1 MLRVSDIVEEQ
12 KLFNSNAFK
21 QLTPVLQDAVKQVY
35 KTIEEDDDMNADN
48 LAEKFELAVD
58 NVATINVIE
67 KEQLEGYFDDEI
79 TEQLEKLGEE

>member
-21 QLTPVLQDAVKQVY
+21 QLTPVLQDAVKQIY
-35 KTIEEDDDMNADN
+35 KTIEEDENITADN

-58 NVATINVIE
+58 NVATINTIE

-79 TEQLEKLGEE
+79 AEQLEKLGEE

>member
-21 QLTPVLQDAVKQVY
+21 QLTPVLQDAVKQIY
-35 KTIEEDDDMNADN
+35 KTIEEDENITADN

-58 NVATINVIE
+58 NVATINTIE

>member
-12 KLFNSNAFK
+12 KLFDSNAFK

-35 KTIEEDDDMNADN
+35 KTIEEDDDINADN

-67 KEQLEGYFDDEI
+67 KEQLEGYFDDEL
-79 TEQLEKLGEE
+79 TEQVEE

>member
-12 KLFNSNAFK
+12 KLFDSNAFK

-35 KTIEEDDDMNADN
+35 KTIEEDDYINADN

>member
-35 KTIEEDDDMNADN
+35 KTIEEDENITADN

-58 NVATINVIE
+58 NVATINTIE

-79 TEQLEKLGEE
+79 AEQLEKLGEE

>member
-1 MLRVSDIVEEQ
+1 MLRVSDIVEDQ

-35 KTIEEDDDMNADN
+35 KTIEEDKSINAEN
-48 LAEKFELAVD
+48 LPIKFEEALD
-58 NVATINVIE
+58 NVATINTIE
-67 KEQLEGYFDDEI
+67 KEQLESYFDDEI

>member
-21 QLTPVLQDAVKQVY
+21 QLTPVLQDAVKQIY
-35 KTIEEDDDMNADN
+35 KTIEEDENITVDN

-58 NVATINVIE
+58 NVATINTIE

>member
-35 KTIEEDDDMNADN
+35 KTIEEDENITVDN

-58 NVATINVIE
+58 NVATINTIE

>member
-12 KLFNSNAFK
+12 KLFDSNAFK

-35 KTIEEDDDMNADN
+35 KTIEEDDDINADN

>member
-35 KTIEEDDDMNADN
+35 KTIEEDDDINADN

>member
-12 KLFNSNAFK
+12 KLCDSNAFK

-35 KTIEEDDDMNADN
+35 KTIEEDDDINADN

>member
-12 KLFNSNAFK
+12 KLFDSNAFK

-35 KTIEEDDDMNADN
+35 KTIEEDDDINADN

-58 NVATINVIE
+58 LSLIHI
-67 KEQLEGYFDDEI
+67 
-79 TEQLEKLGEE
+79 

>member
-1 MLRVSDIVEEQ
+1 MLRVSDIIEEQ

-21 QLTPVLQDAVKQVY
+21 QLTPVLQDAVKQIY
-35 KTIEEDDDMNADN
+35 KTIEEDENITVDN

-58 NVATINVIE
+58 NVATINTIE

>member
-21 QLTPVLQDAVKQVY
+21 QLTPVLQDAVKQIY
-35 KTIEEDDDMNADN
+35 KTIEEDEDITVDN

-58 NVATINVIE
+58 NVATINTIE